1 MFPSMRSF
9 SLAVVTAAAFVN
21 SAAAQQPVRQALK
34 DPWVATSHKL
44 LQVDY
49 SGAAG
54 ALELQNS
61 GDGPRDFKALAFE
74 APQLGTAATGV
85 RNLIAVDGTKL
96 WRFEDGSTEFP
107 PALLL
112 DAGNAP
118 SSLKYVTTVAVT
130 DTGSILFSGYS
141 KPKRVFE
148 LWELTLVPGGS
159 PLVQLRVKST
169 PQLIDAV
176 FLRAEEIVAGSALA
190 GGGLLAAAGKQALF
204 FPKSGGYATVVTLF
218 DSKKLD
224 YKGHTEILSVDLLR
238 QTDTLMLATSER
250 KLLTTAPKP
259 GVVTKFASIPSTSLY
274 KCEWYK
280 PQQLVVRSIGNAAEA
295 SSVVADGCGQ
305 VLRYDFTSPTSQNN
319 LPADVVKYGAGFIA
333 LAIGEGNEVT
343 CPANAACTITE
354 GFTAT
359 IDTPAETDLLVLQF
373 DNLCD
378 RRVAPQTCTLG
389 TTDDKGHLI
398 LNSLLPPAQRAILD
412 ANGVTL
418 KLPAYLFAAGDGG
431 RFGAVLVQ
439 ADDNGSAA
447 PAEIE
452 LDIQALL
459 QFELGVRVDFVRPTD
474 SVSLLN
480 QDVAAYVPDN
490 PDLPTVRGFEA
501 APVTIGVR
509 NPMKG
514 ALRGFSA
521 VIYGLQH
528 DLYPP
533 GPRASNGGLPPSTL
547 LDYGSTPL
555 CNLIRGWDKFIAVD
569 KPRNYFINLAACLF
583 ADQEKLLNSVIPAGA
598 FVSFNDRKALIAA
611 LDVTKY
617 KLIRALNEAGPYAG
631 SDIFKLV
638 LTYLDA
644 FDAKLAASAFVPS
657 LAIYKNELDVR
668 SQVFRFNLTTR
679 TYPSLPVKSYHW

>member
-1 MFPSMRSF
+1 MFPSTRAF
-9 SLAVVTAAAFVN
+9 SLALIAAAAFT
-21 SAAAQQPVRQALK
+21 SAAASGQPVRQSLK

-49 SGAAG
+49 SGATG
-54 ALELQNS
+54 ALEIQNA
-61 GDGPRDFKALAFE
+61 GDKPRDFKALAFE

-96 WRFEDGSTEFP
+96 WRFEDGSTEFA

-112 DAGNAP
+112 DAGKAP
-118 SSLKYVTTVAVT
+118 LSLQYVTTVAVT
-130 DTGSILFSGYS
+130 DTGTILFSGYS

-148 LWELTLVPGGS
+148 LWELTLVPGKP
-159 PLVQLRVKST
+159 PLVQPRAKST

-176 FLRAEEIVAGSALA
+176 YLRADDVVAGSPLA
-190 GGGLLAAAGKQALF
+190 GGGLLAAAGKQVLF
-204 FPKSGGYATVVTLF
+204 FPKSGGYFTVVPLF
-218 DSKKLD
+218 DSKKLGL
-224 YKGHTEILSVDLLR
+224 KGDATILSVDLVR

-259 GVVTKFASIPSTSLY
+259 GVVTKFASIPSTSLH
-274 KCEWYK
+274 KCERNK
-280 PQQLVVRSIGNAAEA
+280 TQQLVVRSIGGGTEG

-305 VLRYDFTSPTSQNN
+305 VLRYDFSSPTSQNN
-319 LPADVVKYGAGFIA
+319 QPADVIKYGAGFIA
-333 LAIGEGNEVT
+333 VAIGEGNEVT
-343 CPANAACTITE
+343 CLPNAACTITA

-359 IDTPAETDLLVLQF
+359 IDTSAETELLVLQF

-378 RRVAPQTCTLG
+378 RRVAPQTCALG
-389 TTDDKGHLI
+389 TTDDKGNLI
-398 LNSLLPPAQRAILD
+398 LNSLLPPAQRAVLD

-418 KLPAYLFAAGDGG
+418 KIPAYLFAAGYNG

-452 LDIQALL
+452 LDIRALL
-459 QFELGVRVDFVRPTD
+459 GFELDVRVDFPRSTD
-474 SVSLLN
+474 TLSLLN

-501 APVTIGVR
+501 TPVTVGVR

-533 GPRASNGGLPPSTL
+533 GPRAANGGLPPGTL
-547 LDYGSTPL
+547 VNYGKTPL
-555 CNLIRGWDKFIAVD
+555 CNLVHGWDKFIAVD

-583 ADQEKLLNSVIPAGA
+583 ADEEKLLRDVIPANA
-598 FVSFNDRKALIAA
+598 FVKASDRKAVLAA

-617 KLIRALNEAGPYAG
+617 KLIRALNDAGPHSGA
-631 SDIFKLV
+631 DVFKLV
-638 LTYLDA
+638 LAYLDV
-644 FDAKLAASAFVPS
+644 FDATLASSAFVPS